1 MHFNVSVIDCRG
13 SCNTIDDPYNQVCA
27 LGKVKHECKSISLVP
42 GINETRFLV

>member
-13 SCNTIDDPYNQVCA
+13 SSNTIDDPFNQVCV
-27 LGKVKHECKSISLVP
+27 LGKVKHEFESIFLVS